1 MMVTLARTFLCLVA
15 LLFVTKSIYAQSALT
30 ASAEGHISA
39 EIIPVFTASET
50 AQMNFGKFSP
60 GPQGGQIILSPQGT
74 ISVLGSVFAGSGLH
88 NAASFYLT
96 GHDGGTYN
104 ITLPVNPV
112 VITHTTT
119 GKTMHVDNWT
129 SVPAPGIGTGIL
141 TDGFQTVYIGATLKV
156 GTLSDNPIGIYT
168 GSYTVIFE
176 FN

>member
-1 MMVTLARTFLCLVA
+1 MKARLARSFLCLVA
-15 LLFVTKSIYAQSALT
+15 FIFVTKSIYAQSALT

-60 GPQGGQIILSPQGT
+60 GPQGGQIILTPQGT
-74 ISVLGSVFAGSGLH
+74 ISVLGSVFTGSGLH

-104 ITLPVNPV
+104 ITLPTSPV
-112 VITHTTT
+112 VLTHITT
-119 GKTMHVDNWT
+119 GKTMMIDNWT
-129 SVPAPGIGTGIL
+129 SFPSPGIGTGIL
-141 TDGFQTVYIGATLKV
+141 TNGSQTVYIGATLKV
-156 GTLSDNPIGIYT
+156 GMLSDNPIGIYT